1 MGIVNEIFDIMN
13 NICLG
18 PYYFDTAIL
27 LRNSYLVN
35 AMLENRLSWDGLT
48 KAEIIE
54 ISSVDSSLLCSF
66 LQVPRTIPLE
76 ALFLVLQID
85 DINTIITKRRLLY
98 FIEIMKKGKIDML

>member
-1 MGIVNEIFDIMN
+1 MGIVNEILDIMN

-35 AMLENRLSWDGLT
+35 AMLANLQSWDGLA

-54 ISSVDSSLLCSF
+54 ISSVDSSLLC
-66 LQVPRTIPLE
+66 
-76 ALFLVLQID
+76 
-85 DINTIITKRRLLY
+85 
-98 FIEIMKKGKIDML
+98 